1 MYPISRLRRLRMTP
15 NLRALVRETAL
26 EPADFIA
33 PLFVVHGSG
42 IREEIKTMPG
52 QYRLSVDELVKE
64 CEGLYSVG
72 VLSVMLFGI
81 PEHKDHTGSEAY
93 SHNGIVQ
100 QGIRALKAALPD
112 LIVIADICMCEY
124 TDHGH
129 CGILHDHYTV
139 DNDATLPYLC
149 RQAVSFAE
157 AGADIV
163 APSDMMDGRIAAMRQ
178 ALDEAGYEQLPI
190 MSYAAKFSSAF
201 YGPFRD
207 AADSAP
213 SFGDR
218 RSYQIRILRT
228 SVKLCVRSKATSP
241 KVLTSLWSSPHC
253 PTSTSSAGHA
263 TATTCP
269 WPPIRSVANMP

>member
-139 DNDATLPYLC
+139 DNL
-149 RQAVSFAE
+149 
-157 AGADIV
+157 
-163 APSDMMDGRIAAMRQ
+163 
-178 ALDEAGYEQLPI
+178 
-190 MSYAAKFSSAF
+190 
-201 YGPFRD
+201 
-207 AADSAP
+207 
-213 SFGDR
+213 
-218 RSYQIRILRT
+218 
-228 SVKLCVRSKATSP
+228 
-241 KVLTSLWSSPHC
+241 SLIH
-253 PTSTSSAGHA
+253 
-263 TATTCP
+263 
-269 WPPIRSVANMP
+269 I